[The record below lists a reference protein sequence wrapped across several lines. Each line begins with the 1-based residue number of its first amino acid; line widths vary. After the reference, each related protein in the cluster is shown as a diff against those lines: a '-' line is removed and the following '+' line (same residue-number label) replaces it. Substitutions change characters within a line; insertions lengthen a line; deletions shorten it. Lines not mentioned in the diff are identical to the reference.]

1 MRRFANRLLARLHRS
16 LTTRRRLSRLAASR
30 PPAKRDWRPLG
41 CEPLEARRQ
50 LASITLTLTAGG
62 LLQLTDSGVVGTVA
76 NDSVLV
82 TEDGLNVE
90 INLGAGNSFA
100 SDSTGFGVS
109 GTPVAYSPDN
119 SIATIAKTA
128 IASVDVVL
136 DNIPAGGGQ
145 DTITWSLAD
154 SSAPLFLTVP
164 PTMVTANVLSFTD
177 NVVLA
182 GDLTIVADSLTVD
195 GTMEGPH
202 NISVTGAAATFRGQL
217 GTASNGLG
225 DGVGVSV
232 ALFGPA
238 GAFSFEDDVYLANGA
253 TAAES
258 TDVVFVGNYD
268 SEAGDTTLSGN
279 VTIAG
284 DRLESAG
291 AVTLGTAGATPSKE
305 LRIASPAAT
314 QILSESDSVT
324 IQAATVL
331 ESDLQ
336 VRASAGDIQVAGPID
351 GLSTGAQSIHFS
363 AAGTTTLNGAI
374 GGTVPLR
381 AVFADL
387 PGTTVLGAN
396 IAVSGG
402 AATFN
407 NPVVV
412 AAHVTLV
419 GRSGSRIE
427 FYDTVNGDVGGGG
440 DSLTLDCPSGSYFQ
454 AAVGGTEP
462 IGDDTGAAITV
473 VAGSAEFDSS
483 VATDSGI
490 IQKNAAGLVIF
501 RGAVNLGAGDTASIF
516 NANVLL
522 AGITFSSA
530 GNVTFGNSTSDTL
543 LVQGSLT
550 TLTRTDPATGVD
562 FTLNSTTTL
571 AADLLIQSGDGN
583 ITVNGRIDDEL
594 AGTHDL
600 TLESDGLTTIN
611 ALIGDTAAPNSL
623 TASGSGASEI
633 AATLSVGPG
642 GLLYNVPV
650 MLVGDI
656 SLIVHSGNAMFKQ
669 TVTGGA
675 SLTLD
680 VDGLTS
686 FDGAVGGTGGL
697 EAIGDGSGEA
707 LVILSTGA
715 THFFGNVTTNSGIRQ
730 SEVAGTAEFHQDV
743 TIGAGDPSNGTA
755 SMFDADVLLEGS
767 NFSAERGVRFGR
779 LSGGATLAIV
789 GDGVAIRTVD
799 NDGDLVFAAQVDGPV
814 PLTLAAAGSGSITFF
829 APVGSLA
836 TPTSLTVESANTV
849 TFHADATVEGDI
861 DVTASDNITVLRLLS
876 SISGSLQLET
886 TSGGNIVV
894 ESLAAAT
901 AVDLRADGAVQLSL
915 PDRLPVDITAPLLRI
930 TAQSGIGSAFPL
942 KTDVGGFAAAN
953 ASSGDVRIFNKSV
966 VTLDIDLVLGLSGI
980 SNTATGGAVAI
991 RNETLVAVRRPIVAD
1006 GAISL
1011 TSIDTAANNL
1021 IAFLDSVQSTSSTVS
1036 VSSGDDILLLAGPT
1050 ITAAGKITL
1059 AGDTS
1064 GTEGSMI
1071 MIQGNVVSAAASAE
1085 SIAIITGGGPDSIVI
1100 RGQLQ
1105 TNASGADAIVVST
1118 GAGND
1123 SLTIDSNFGTAV
1135 DGGTVDGLLSRLT
1148 YRAGTGND
1156 SLSLDNSGKTGSQN
1170 VTITPLAGVSG
1181 LFAGAIAS
1189 SIPNGY
1195 FAAGSNLSYDNLENV
1210 ALSTGAGNDVIDAAA
1225 FFNSGTAR
1233 RTNFIFRENA
1243 NTDSDTLSLNYTL
1256 FPESSSPYVLATT
1269 SNGRALAGNDSAGRT
1284 FGSLRW
1290 DDIESVQAVVPRI
1303 VGTVPANALFLAGR
1317 TLFNDI
1323 AQYTGTTAS
1332 VALNVNGINF
1342 ESHAGIQALIA
1353 YGRSGND
1360 RITVDNPAI
1369 SIPAEFR
1376 GEQGADFLSGG
1387 AAADRIFGDLETD
1400 TAGGRDTI
1408 FGQGGNDTLFGFAAD
1423 DLIHGNQGDDRIE
1436 GGNGNDVL
1444 YGNEGQDIVRG
1455 GAGNDVLYGV
1465 SGNDVLLGDA
1475 GNDKLYAGTQ
1485 RSLLIGGGGS
1495 DYLYGQNGDILVG
1508 GQVANAAND
1517 ADLLHAINVWA
1528 PIPPAGPLPAAS
1540 ATIIRSKLGTVTD
1553 TERDFL
1559 TGSAT
1564 TSVLDWFF
1572 ASATDVF
1579 TRRAVGD
1586 LFN

>member
-16 LTTRRRLSRLAASR
+16 LTNRRRLARLAAIR

-76 NDSVLV
+76 NDSVTV

-90 INLGAGNSFA
+90 ISLGPGNSFA

-128 IASVDVVL
+128 IMSVDVVL
-136 DNIPAGGGQ
+136 DNTPAGGGQ

-182 GDLTIVADSLTVD
+182 GDLTIVADRLTVA
-195 GTMEGPH
+195 GTMEGLH
-202 NISVTGAAATFRGQL
+202 NISVTGAAATFHGQL
-217 GTASNGLG
+217 GTASNRLG

-291 AVTLGTAGATPSKE
+291 SVTLGTASATPPKE
-305 LRIASPAAT
+305 LRITSTAAT
-314 QILSESDSVT
+314 QILSVSDSVT
-324 IQAATVL
+324 IHSATVL

-336 VRASAGDIQVAGPID
+336 VRASAGDIQVEGPID
-351 GLSTGAQSIHFS
+351 GISSGAQSIHFS
-363 AAGTTTLNGAI
+363 AAGTTTLHGAI
-374 GGTVPLR
+374 GGTFPLR
-381 AVFADL
+381 AVFTDL
-387 PGTTVLGAN
+387 PGATVLGAS

-419 GRSGSRIE
+419 GRSGSRME
-427 FYDTVNGDVGGGG
+427 FNDTVNGGDVGG

-462 IGDDTGAAITV
+462 IGDDTGAALTI

-490 IQKNAAGLVIF
+490 IQNNAAGLVTF
-501 RGAVNLGAGDTASIF
+501 RGPVTIGMGDTASSF
-516 NANVLL
+516 DANVLL

-550 TLTRTDPATGVD
+550 TLTRTDPATGVA

-571 AADLLIQSGDGN
+571 AACLLIQSGDGN

-594 AGTHDL
+594 AGTHEL

-611 ALIGDTAAPNSL
+611 ALVGDTAAPNSL

-642 GLLYNVPV
+642 GLLCNVPV

-656 SLIVHSGNAMFKQ
+656 SLIVRGGGALFQQN
-669 TVTGGA
+669 VTGGA

-680 VDGLTS
+680 IDGLTS

-799 NDGDLVFAAQVDGPV
+799 NDGDLVFAAQVM
-814 PLTLAAAGSGSITFF
+814 
-829 APVGSLA
+829 
-836 TPTSLTVESANTV
+836 
-849 TFHADATVEGDI
+849 
-861 DVTASDNITVLRLLS
+861 
-876 SISGSLQLET
+876 
-886 TSGGNIVV
+886 
-894 ESLAAAT
+894 
-901 AVDLRADGAVQLSL
+901 
-915 PDRLPVDITAPLLRI
+915 DRCR
-930 TAQSGIGSAFPL
+930 
-942 KTDVGGFAAAN
+942 
-953 ASSGDVRIFNKSV
+953 
-966 VTLDIDLVLGLSGI
+966 
-980 SNTATGGAVAI
+980 
-991 RNETLVAVRRPIVAD
+991 
-1006 GAISL
+1006 
-1011 TSIDTAANNL
+1011 
-1021 IAFLDSVQSTSSTVS
+1021 
-1036 VSSGDDILLLAGPT
+1036 
-1050 ITAAGKITL
+1050 
-1059 AGDTS
+1059 
-1064 GTEGSMI
+1064 
-1071 MIQGNVVSAAASAE
+1071 
-1085 SIAIITGGGPDSIVI
+1085 
-1100 RGQLQ
+1100 
-1105 TNASGADAIVVST
+1105 
-1118 GAGND
+1118 
-1123 SLTIDSNFGTAV
+1123 
-1135 DGGTVDGLLSRLT
+1135 
-1148 YRAGTGND
+1148 
-1156 SLSLDNSGKTGSQN
+1156 
-1170 VTITPLAGVSG
+1170 
-1181 LFAGAIAS
+1181 
-1189 SIPNGY
+1189 
-1195 FAAGSNLSYDNLENV
+1195 
-1210 ALSTGAGNDVIDAAA
+1210 
-1225 FFNSGTAR
+1225 
-1233 RTNFIFRENA
+1233 
-1243 NTDSDTLSLNYTL
+1243 
-1256 FPESSSPYVLATT
+1256 
-1269 SNGRALAGNDSAGRT
+1269 
-1284 FGSLRW
+1284 
-1290 DDIESVQAVVPRI
+1290 
-1303 VGTVPANALFLAGR
+1303 
-1317 TLFNDI
+1317 
-1323 AQYTGTTAS
+1323 
-1332 VALNVNGINF
+1332 
-1342 ESHAGIQALIA
+1342 
-1353 YGRSGND
+1353 
-1360 RITVDNPAI
+1360 
-1369 SIPAEFR
+1369 
-1376 GEQGADFLSGG
+1376 
-1387 AAADRIFGDLETD
+1387 
-1400 TAGGRDTI
+1400 
-1408 FGQGGNDTLFGFAAD
+1408 
-1423 DLIHGNQGDDRIE
+1423 
-1436 GGNGNDVL
+1436 
-1444 YGNEGQDIVRG
+1444 
-1455 GAGNDVLYGV
+1455 
-1465 SGNDVLLGDA
+1465 
-1475 GNDKLYAGTQ
+1475 
-1485 RSLLIGGGGS
+1485 
-1495 DYLYGQNGDILVG
+1495 
-1508 GQVANAAND
+1508 
-1517 ADLLHAINVWA
+1517 
-1528 PIPPAGPLPAAS
+1528 
-1540 ATIIRSKLGTVTD
+1540 
-1553 TERDFL
+1553 
-1559 TGSAT
+1559 
-1564 TSVLDWFF
+1564 
-1572 ASATDVF
+1572 
-1579 TRRAVGD
+1579 
-1586 LFN
+1586 